1 MFLTQCLCG
10 ILLSLNLMHSHLF
23 LLLYFS
29 QLEIIPMC
37 DTLYFIELNLF
48 LSIFFFLILDYFFNL
63 SRLLSIQI
71 LFSKVLA
78 DAFSLVLSANLINVL
93 PIPSSRSLMKIL
105 NNTGSRTGLV
115 KSHSVFTSSLTGSN
129 CSNNSFTFMVYC
141 NCNSIIQI
149 I

>member
-1 MFLTQCLCG
+1 
-10 ILLSLNLMHSHLF
+10 MHSQLF

-48 LSIFFFLILDYFFNL
+48 LSLSVFFFLILDYFFNL

-93 PIPSSRSLMKIL
+93 SIPSSRSLMKIL
-105 NNTGSRTGLV
+105 NNTGSRTGTV
-115 KSHSVFTSSLTGSN
+115 KSHSVFPSSLTGSN
-129 CSNNSFTFMVYC
+129 CCNYSFTFMVHCSY
-141 NCNSIIQI
+141 NSITQTI
-149 I
+149 